1 MDKLTINRIRY
12 KNFKGLADYTL
23 EPNGKDI
30 SVFGQNATGKT
41 TLIDGVSYLL
51 FGKDSCGKADFQ
63 LKPVD
68 KEGQEINNLETEVEC
83 LMEYNNKPISLKKRF
98 QEKWTKKRGAARAEF
113 TGHTT
118 DYWIDDV
125 PVKKKDYDSKIAQ
138 VIDINAFKLVT
149 NPQEFNTLHWTG
161 RRQILLE
168 MCGDV
173 SDQDV
178 IDSDAKL
185 KTLSSILGDC
195 SIDDHKKKIQAKKRE
210 INKELEQIPVRISEN
225 QEVVKNAIRPDQK
238 EKFQL
243 EKVLE
248 EKKEK
253 LRSLR
258 SNEVLSAKKVRL
270 NEVNSEILVARN
282 EADQKQAD
290 QKKPILQAIEKLEAE
305 RRDLTGKIK
314 DNEFSISQ
322 DEKRNKVSEDAIV
335 KVRED
340 WHTEN
345 DKQPSNDNTCPTC
358 GQDLPED
365 IVKDTIGMFNRLKSD
380 RLAKIRAKGKEMAAN
395 IEQRNKDIEAAKAEI
410 VKLTDMIAGVGESI
424 KREKVEFGKIYVGV
438 DVDDLDKQKDVLE
451 QEINALLNGSSVQE
465 ENTQRE
471 ISEAKEKLYEL
482 NQLEAA
488 WKAAK
493 SCRLRISELEA
504 QEKELAAEFE
514 RLESEIFLIEKFIIK
529 KVEMLEGQINSRFK
543 LARFKLF
550 ETQIN
555 EGIKECCDVLYNGV
569 PYNHGLNSGARVN
582 VGLDIIQ
589 TLSDYYGFQAP
600 VFVDNRESINELF
613 PISSQVISLVVS
625 DDKSLTILKTETQK
639 AS

>member
-51 FGKDSCGKADFQ
+51 FGKDSYGRADFQ

-68 KEGQEINNLETEVEC
+68 KDGQEIHNLETEVEGVFDV
-83 LMEYNNKPISLKKRF
+83 NNKTITLRKRF
-98 QEKWTKKRGAARAEF
+98 QEKYTKKRGEPRQTF

-118 DYWIDDV
+118 DYFIDDV
-125 PVKKKDYDSKIAQ
+125 PAKKKEYDIKISEI
-138 VIDINAFKLVT
+138 IDVNAFKLVT
-149 NPQEFNTLHWTG
+149 NPLEFNNLHWTG

-173 SDQDV
+173 TDLDV
-178 IDSDAKL
+178 IDSDKKL
-185 KTLSSILGDC
+185 KSLSEILGDC
-195 SIDDHKKKIQAKKRE
+195 SIDDHKKKIRAKKRE
-210 INKELEQIPVRISEN
+210 INKELEQIPVRIAEN
-225 QEVVKNAIRPDQK
+225 QETAKDAMQPDYR
-238 EKFQL
+238 EKTRL

-258 SNEVLSAKKVRL
+258 SNEALSSKKVRL
-270 NEVNSEILVARN
+270 NEVDSKILVSRN
-282 EADQKQAD
+282 EAYQKQAD
-290 QKKPILQAIEKLEAE
+290 LKKPILQAIEKLEAE

-314 DNEFSISQ
+314 DNEFRIFQ

-335 KVRED
+335 KIRED
-340 WHTEN
+340 WHIEN
-345 DKQPSNDNTCPTC
+345 NKQPSNDNTCPTC
-358 GQDLPED
+358 GQDLPKD
-365 IVKDTIGMFNRLKSD
+365 IVKNTIGMFNRLKSD
-380 RLAKIRAKGKEMAAN
+380 RLTMITATGKEMAAN
-395 IEQRNKDIEAAKAEI
+395 IEQRNKDIEAAKVEI
-410 VKLTDMIAGVGESI
+410 AKLTDMIAGVDEI
-424 KREKVEFGKIYVGV
+424 IARKKAEFEKVYVGV
-438 DVDDLDKQKDVLE
+438 DIDDLDRQKDVLE
-451 QEINALLNGSSVQE
+451 QEIDALLNGSVVQE

-471 ISEAKEKLYEL
+471 IFESQEKFDEL
-482 NQLEAA
+482 NQLEAS
-488 WKAAK
+488 WKAAE
-493 SCRLRISELEA
+493 SCRIRISELEA

-514 RLESEIFLIEKFIIK
+514 RLEAEIFLIEKFIIK

-569 PYNHGLNSGARVN
+569 PYNHGLNSGARIN

-589 TLSDYYGFQAP
+589 TLSEYYGFQAP
-600 VFVDNRESINELF
+600 VFVDNRESINNLF

-625 DDKSLTILKTETQK
+625 NDKALSILKTETQK

>member
-51 FGKDSCGKADFQ
+51 FGKDSYGRADFQ

-68 KEGQEINNLETEVEC
+68 KDGQEIHNLETEVEGVFDV
-83 LMEYNNKPISLKKRF
+83 NNKTITLRKRF
-98 QEKWTKKRGAARAEF
+98 QEKYTKKRGEPRQTF

-118 DYWIDDV
+118 DYFIDDV
-125 PVKKKDYDSKIAQ
+125 PAKKKEYDIKISEI
-138 VIDINAFKLVT
+138 IDVNAFKLVT
-149 NPQEFNTLHWTG
+149 NPLEFNNLHWTG

-168 MCGDV
+168 RCGDV
-173 SDQDV
+173 TDLDV
-178 IDSDAKL
+178 IDSDKKL
-185 KTLSSILGDC
+185 KSLSEILGDC
-195 SIDDHKKKIQAKKRE
+195 SIDDHKKKIRAKKRE
-210 INKELEQIPVRISEN
+210 INKELEQIPVRIAEN
-225 QEVVKNAIRPDQK
+225 QETAKDAMQPDYR
-238 EKFQL
+238 EKTRL

-258 SNEVLSAKKVRL
+258 SNEALSSKKVRL
-270 NEVNSEILVARN
+270 NEVDSKILVSRN

-290 QKKPILQAIEKLEAE
+290 LKKPILQAIEKLEAE

-314 DNEFSISQ
+314 DNEFRIFQ

-335 KVRED
+335 KIRED
-340 WHTEN
+340 WHIEN
-345 DKQPSNDNTCPTC
+345 NKQPSNDNTCPTC
-358 GQDLPED
+358 GQDLPKD
-365 IVKDTIGMFNRLKSD
+365 IVKNTIGMFNRLKSD
-380 RLAKIRAKGKEMAAN
+380 RLTMITATGKEMAAN
-395 IEQRNKDIEAAKAEI
+395 IEQRNKDIEAAKVEI
-410 VKLTDMIAGVGESI
+410 AKLTDMIAGVDEI
-424 KREKVEFGKIYVGV
+424 IARKKAEFEKVYVGV
-438 DVDDLDKQKDVLE
+438 DIDDLDRQKDVLE
-451 QEINALLNGSSVQE
+451 QEIDALLNGSVVQE

-471 ISEAKEKLYEL
+471 IFESQEKFDEL
-482 NQLEAA
+482 NQLEAS
-488 WKAAK
+488 WKAAE
-493 SCRLRISELEA
+493 SCRIRISELEA

-514 RLESEIFLIEKFIIK
+514 RLEAEIFLIEKFIIK

-569 PYNHGLNSGARVN
+569 PYNHGLNSGARIN

-589 TLSDYYGFQAP
+589 TLSEYYGFQAP
-600 VFVDNRESINELF
+600 VFVDNRESINNLF

-625 DDKSLTILKTETQK
+625 NDKALSILKTETQK

>member
-51 FGKDSCGKADFQ
+51 FGKDSYGRADFQ

-68 KEGQEINNLETEVEC
+68 KDGQEIHNLETEVEGVFDV
-83 LMEYNNKPISLKKRF
+83 NNKTITLRKRF
-98 QEKWTKKRGAARAEF
+98 QEKYTKKRGEPRQTF

-118 DYWIDDV
+118 DYFIDDV
-125 PVKKKDYDSKIAQ
+125 PAKKKEYDIKISEI
-138 VIDINAFKLVT
+138 IDVNAFKLVT
-149 NPQEFNTLHWTG
+149 NPLEFNNLHWTG

-173 SDQDV
+173 TDLDV
-178 IDSDAKL
+178 IDSDKKL
-185 KTLSSILGDC
+185 KSLSEILGDC
-195 SIDDHKKKIQAKKRE
+195 SIDDHKKKIRAKKRE
-210 INKELEQIPVRISEN
+210 INKELEQIPVRIAEN
-225 QEVVKNAIRPDQK
+225 QETAKDAMQPDYR
-238 EKFQL
+238 EKTRL

-258 SNEVLSAKKVRL
+258 SNEALSSKKVRL
-270 NEVNSEILVARN
+270 NEVDSKILVSRN
-282 EADQKQAD
+282 EAYQKQAD
-290 QKKPILQAIEKLEAE
+290 LKKPILQAIEKLEAE

-314 DNEFSISQ
+314 DNEFRIFQ

-335 KVRED
+335 KIRED
-340 WHTEN
+340 WHIEN
-345 DKQPSNDNTCPTC
+345 NKQPSNDNTCPTC
-358 GQDLPED
+358 GQDLPKD
-365 IVKDTIGMFNRLKSD
+365 IVKNTIGMFNRLKSD
-380 RLAKIRAKGKEMAAN
+380 RLTMITATGKEMAAN
-395 IEQRNKDIEAAKAEI
+395 IEQRNKDIEAAKVEI
-410 VKLTDMIAGVGESI
+410 AKLTDMIAGVDEI
-424 KREKVEFGKIYVGV
+424 IARKKAEFEKVYVGV
-438 DVDDLDKQKDVLE
+438 DIDDLDRQKDVLE
-451 QEINALLNGSSVQE
+451 QEIDALLNGSVVQE

-471 ISEAKEKLYEL
+471 IFESQEKFDEL
-482 NQLEAA
+482 NQLEAS
-488 WKAAK
+488 WKAAE
-493 SCRLRISELEA
+493 SCRIRISELEA

-514 RLESEIFLIEKFIIK
+514 RLEAEIFLIEKFIIK

-569 PYNHGLNSGARVN
+569 PYNHGLNSGARIN

-589 TLSDYYGFQAP
+589 TLSEYYGFQAP
-600 VFVDNRESINELF
+600 VFVDNRESINNLF

-625 DDKSLTILKTETQK
+625 NDKALSILKTETQK
-639 AS
+639 AW

>member
-51 FGKDSCGKADFQ
+51 FGKDSFGKADFQ

-68 KEGQEINNLETEVEC
+68 KGGEEIHNLETEVEGVF
-83 LMEYNNKPISLKKRF
+83 EVNNKTITLRKRF
-98 QEKWTKKRGAARAEF
+98 KEKYTKKRGEARQTF

-118 DYWIDDV
+118 DYFIDDV
-125 PVKKKDYDSKIAQ
+125 PSKKKEYDVKISEI
-138 VIDINAFKLVT
+138 IDVNAFKLVT
-149 NPQEFNTLHWTG
+149 NPLEFNNLHWTG

-173 SDQDV
+173 TDQDV
-178 IDSDAKL
+178 IESDKKL
-185 KTLSSILGDC
+185 KTLSDILGDC

-210 INKELEQIPVRISEN
+210 INKELEQIPVRIAEN
-225 QEVVKNAIRPDQK
+225 LETAKDAIQPDPK
-238 EKFQL
+238 EKIQL

-248 EKKEK
+248 ENFEA
-253 LRSLR
+253 LRALQ
-258 SNEVLSAKKVRL
+258 SNETVSAKKVRL
-270 NEVNSEILVARN
+270 NEVNGDIQKTKN
-282 EADQKQAD
+282 KADQKQAD
-290 QKKPILQAIEKLEAE
+290 TKKPILDAIEELEAN
-305 RRDLTGKIK
+305 RRSANGKIK
-314 DNEFSISQ
+314 DHEFSIAQ
-322 DEKRNKVSEDAIV
+322 DEKRNRLSEAVIV
-335 KVRED
+335 KARDD
-340 WHTEN
+340 WHKEN
-345 DKQPSNDNTCPTC
+345 DKTPKNDGTCPAC

-365 IVKDTIGMFNRLKSD
+365 IARESLKTFNLHKSE
-380 RLAKIRAKGKEMAAN
+380 RLAEITANGKEMAVN
-395 IEQRNKDIEAAKAEI
+395 IKQRNKDILAAKDEI
-410 VKLTDMIAGVGESI
+410 EKLSKTITSVDGTIILKKKEIETVHVS
-424 KREKVEFGKIYVGV
+424 V
-438 DVDDLDKQKDVLE
+438 DVSSLEKEKAVLDF
-451 QEINALLNGSSVQE
+451 EINALLNGSIVQKETTERHILEVQE
-465 ENTQRE
+465 KL
-471 ISEAKEKLYEL
+471 KEWNK
-482 NQLEAA
+482 LEAA
-488 WKAAK
+488 WDAVKK
-493 SCRLRISELEA
+493 SRVRILELEA

-514 RLESEIFLIEKFIIK
+514 RLEAEIFLIEKFIIK

-569 PYNHGLNSGARVN
+569 PYNHGLNSGARIN

-600 VFVDNRESINELF
+600 VFVDNRESINNLF

-625 DDKSLTILKTETQK
+625 HDKALTILKTETQK

>member
-51 FGKDSCGKADFQ
+51 FGKDSYGRADFQ

-68 KEGQEINNLETEVEC
+68 KDGQEIHNLETEVEGVFDV
-83 LMEYNNKPISLKKRF
+83 NNKTITLRKRF
-98 QEKWTKKRGAARAEF
+98 QEKYTKKRGEPRQTF

-118 DYWIDDV
+118 DYFIDDV
-125 PVKKKDYDSKIAQ
+125 PAKKKEYDIKISEI
-138 VIDINAFKLVT
+138 IDVNAFKLVT
-149 NPQEFNTLHWTG
+149 NPLEFNNLHWTG

-173 SDQDV
+173 TDLDV
-178 IDSDAKL
+178 IDSDKKL
-185 KTLSSILGDC
+185 KSLSEILGDC
-195 SIDDHKKKIQAKKRE
+195 SIDDHKKKIRAKKRE
-210 INKELEQIPVRISEN
+210 INKELEQIPVRIAEN
-225 QEVVKNAIRPDQK
+225 QETAKDAMQPDYR
-238 EKFQL
+238 EKTRL

-258 SNEVLSAKKVRL
+258 SNEALSSKKVRL
-270 NEVNSEILVARN
+270 NEVDSKILVSRN

-290 QKKPILQAIEKLEAE
+290 LKKPILQAIEKLEAE

-314 DNEFSISQ
+314 DNEFRIFQ

-335 KVRED
+335 KIRED
-340 WHTEN
+340 WHIEN
-345 DKQPSNDNTCPTC
+345 NNQPSNDNTCPTC
-358 GQDLPED
+358 GQDLPKD
-365 IVKDTIGMFNRLKSD
+365 IVKNTIGMFNRLKSD
-380 RLAKIRAKGKEMAAN
+380 RLTMITATGKEMAAN
-395 IEQRNKDIEAAKAEI
+395 IEQRNKDIEAAKVEI
-410 VKLTDMIAGVGESI
+410 AKLTDMIAGVDEI
-424 KREKVEFGKIYVGV
+424 IARKKAEFEKVYVGV
-438 DVDDLDKQKDVLE
+438 DIDDLDRQKDVLE
-451 QEINALLNGSSVQE
+451 QEIDALLNGSVVQE

-471 ISEAKEKLYEL
+471 IFESQEKFDEL
-482 NQLEAA
+482 NQLEAS
-488 WKAAK
+488 WKAAE
-493 SCRLRISELEA
+493 SCRIRISELEA

-514 RLESEIFLIEKFIIK
+514 RLEAEIFLIEKFIIK

-569 PYNHGLNSGARVN
+569 PYNHGLNSGARIN

-589 TLSDYYGFQAP
+589 TLSEYYGFQAP
-600 VFVDNRESINELF
+600 VFVDNRESINNLF

-625 DDKSLTILKTETQK
+625 NDKALSILKTETQK

>member
-51 FGKDSCGKADFQ
+51 FGKDSYGRADFQ

-68 KEGQEINNLETEVEC
+68 KDGQEIHNLETEVEGVFDV
-83 LMEYNNKPISLKKRF
+83 NNKTITLRKRF
-98 QEKWTKKRGAARAEF
+98 QEKYTKKRGEPRQTF

-118 DYWIDDV
+118 DYFIDDV
-125 PVKKKDYDSKIAQ
+125 PAKKKEYDIKISEI
-138 VIDINAFKLVT
+138 IDVNAFKLVT
-149 NPQEFNTLHWTG
+149 NPLEFNNLHWTG

-173 SDQDV
+173 TDLDV
-178 IDSDAKL
+178 IDSDKKL
-185 KTLSSILGDC
+185 KSLSEILGDC

-210 INKELEQIPVRISEN
+210 INKELEQIPVRIAEN
-225 QEVVKNAIRPDQK
+225 QETAKDAMQPDYR
-238 EKFQL
+238 EKTRL

-258 SNEVLSAKKVRL
+258 SNEALSSKKVRL
-270 NEVNSEILVARN
+270 NEVDSKILVSRN

-290 QKKPILQAIEKLEAE
+290 LKKPILQAIEKLEAE

-314 DNEFSISQ
+314 DNEFRIFQ

-335 KVRED
+335 KIRED
-340 WHTEN
+340 WHIEN
-345 DKQPSNDNTCPTC
+345 NKQPSNDNTCPTC
-358 GQDLPED
+358 GQDLPKD
-365 IVKDTIGMFNRLKSD
+365 IVKNTIGMFNRLKSD
-380 RLAKIRAKGKEMAAN
+380 RLTMITATGKEMAAN
-395 IEQRNKDIEAAKAEI
+395 IEQRNKDIEAAKVEI
-410 VKLTDMIAGVGESI
+410 AKLTDMIAGVDEI
-424 KREKVEFGKIYVGV
+424 IARKKAEFEKVYVGV
-438 DVDDLDKQKDVLE
+438 DIDDLDRQKDVLE
-451 QEINALLNGSSVQE
+451 QEIDALLNGSVVQE

-471 ISEAKEKLYEL
+471 IFESQEKFDEL
-482 NQLEAA
+482 NQLEAS
-488 WKAAK
+488 WKAAE
-493 SCRLRISELEA
+493 SCRIRISELEA

-514 RLESEIFLIEKFIIK
+514 RLEAEIFLIEKFIIK

-569 PYNHGLNSGARVN
+569 PYNHGLNSGARIN

-589 TLSDYYGFQAP
+589 TLSEYYGFQAP
-600 VFVDNRESINELF
+600 VFVDNRESINNLF

-625 DDKSLTILKTETQK
+625 NDKALSILKTETQK